1 MMKILVEDKPKTC
14 SECLFCKRP
23 DIRHIEIDSIRS
35 LKIHKCSLLDCEIM
49 NPSRVRITDCPLKE
63 LKKDSVR

>member
-14 SECLFCKRP
+14 SECLFCKPARL
-23 DIRHIEIDSIRS
+23 DATCFK
-35 LKIHKCSLLDCEIM
+35 KIYQCELLNVEIM

-63 LKKDSVR
+63 RSYKYEL